1 MGVEKK
7 KNGRLAGWGRA
18 AAIAT
23 AVGVG
28 MTAAPF
34 AVPGVVT
41 GTSVAHAAEY
51 IESGKDYPVF
61 EKTL

>member
-7 KNGRLAGWGRA
+7 KNNRLAGWGRA

-28 MTAAPF
+28 MTGGF
-34 AVPGVVT
+34 HE
-41 GTSVAHAAEY
+41 TS
-51 IESGKDYPVF
+51 
-61 EKTL
+61 